1 MKSERAYVYAKAS
14 GMIAKSFVKDRVERL
29 SGITSLE
36 TLEDMLFGVVD
47 TSEDIE
53 GIEKRLERRER
64 EAIAK
69 ILKAFYS
76 PPRLLCV
83 LAESDRFAQPSGRVN
98 SDAAPDAPDIDEV
111 ARQNRAYYFLLWEE
125 LQKTPL
131 SDRALIAA
139 IITDEIRLKN
149 AVWAL
154 RLRVYYEM
162 DTERIKTFLIDIKPK
177 KGRSLYAEAVQSL
190 SLDIEEEAQ
199 WHSWQLW
206 KYANRP
212 VSGQYWKIAPRFF
225 QNKASLHL
233 YRLAQKSFHSR
244 PFSLDSACC
253 FIKLKQFEREIL
265 SSVAEAARLGFSGA
279 DALATLG
286 LSAKAV

>member
-1 MKSERAYVYAKAS
+1 VNHDA
-14 GMIAKSFVKDRVERL
+14 L
-29 SGITSLE
+29 PE
-36 TLEDMLFGVVD
+36 T
-47 TSEDIE
+47 
-53 GIEKRLERRER
+53 
-64 EAIAK
+64 
-69 ILKAFYS
+69 
-76 PPRLLCV
+76 
-83 LAESDRFAQPSGRVN
+83 
-98 SDAAPDAPDIDEV
+98 PDIDEV
-111 ARQNRAYYFLLWEE
+111 ARQNRAYYFLLWDE
-125 LQKTPL
+125 LNKIPL
-131 SDRALIAA
+131 SDRELITA
-139 IITDEIRLKN
+139 IIADEIRLKN

-154 RLRVYYEM
+154 RLRVFYAM
-162 DTERIKTFLIDIKPK
+162 DIERIKTFLIDIKPEK
-177 KGRSLYAEAVQSL
+177 KGLPLCDDAVRSL

-199 WHSWQLW
+199 WYTWRLW
-206 KYANRP
+206 KFVNKP

-244 PFSLDSACC
+244 PFSLDTSCC